1 MKKIIIL
8 SSILSLALYSGS
20 SVDNMYLGDGFNMRH
35 SKVKESFIKSIAK
48 NRAKTN
54 TNGASYVEIKSDDE
68 FKEALKSGELGKVSA
83 GNGITKE
90 YRYID
95 IKNVNIKK
103 NELEDIGNDELLI
116 GTKVNNKK
124 EELMQNINIRN
135 SKIDTEKRLN
145 IGVVSSQ
152 KKVEGI
158 STFQNISNSQMKGG
172 QMKNLNNG
180 TKHLLDKFDEDF

>member
-54 TNGASYVEIKSDDE
+54 TNGASYVEIKNDDE

-103 NELEDIGNDELLI
+103 NELEDIGNNELLI

-145 IGVVSSQ
+145 IGVVSAQ

-172 QMKNLNNG
+172 QMKNLNSG